1 MRKGLG
7 RFILLSLV
15 VVLMASLVALGA
27 GGPKY
32 GGTLRV
38 ATTTSVPTL
47 DPMVVTHVATREV
60 GMHIFESLVTFDEN
74 FAIVPML
81 AESWDISPD
90 EQVYTFYLR
99 QGVPFHNGK
108 EMKAEDVWASVVRFL
123 EVSPRKG
130 ELANLEE
137 VRVIDDYT
145 VEFRLS
151 QPTGPFLAA
160 LANPIAQLAIMPR
173 EAVEGK
179 PARQAEIIGTGPY
192 KFVEWIPD
200 RHVKVVRFE
209 DYKPVDMPASG
220 FAGHKA
226 AYIDEILFIPVPEP
240 GARVAGLEA
249 GDYDFADFLPAISV
263 PDLMYRPDLVLDSL
277 MPYTWPV
284 IYFNFARHFG
294 DLRLRQ
300 AVQAGLDLEEI
311 MIASSDDAGR
321 LDPGMYFQE
330 QVWHSNVGAEL
341 YNQKDLEK
349 AKALMQEADYAGEEI
364 IVVTNTDY
372 EYMYKAAIVLEQQ
385 LKNGLQCQTSGP
397 RLARFVRPGSDL
409 SKWDIFFSSHSTRFD
424 PSAND
429 FYFMPGTTFFAY
441 DNPEMV
447 KYLKQGMDSTSFED
461 RYRAYE
467 EAQRIFYED
476 VAMIK
481 LYDLGIWQGWQEY
494 VQGYRPWVMINFNNV
509 WLDK

>member
-151 QPTGPFLAA
+151 QPTGPFPCGPGQPHRPTGYHA
-160 LANPIAQLAIMPR
+160 
-173 EAVEGK
+173 EG
-179 PARQAEIIGTGPY
+179 
-192 KFVEWIPD
+192 
-200 RHVKVVRFE
+200 
-209 DYKPVDMPASG
+209 SG
-220 FAGHKA
+220 G
-226 AYIDEILFIPVPEP
+226 
-240 GARVAGLEA
+240 G
-249 GDYDFADFLPAISV
+249 
-263 PDLMYRPDLVLDSL
+263 
-277 MPYTWPV
+277 
-284 IYFNFARHFG
+284 
-294 DLRLRQ
+294 
-300 AVQAGLDLEEI
+300 QAG
-311 MIASSDDAGR
+311 S
-321 LDPGMYFQE
+321 PGGDHRHRSL
-330 QVWHSNVGAEL
+330 QV
-341 YNQKDLEK
+341 
-349 AKALMQEADYAGEEI
+349 
-364 IVVTNTDY
+364 
-372 EYMYKAAIVLEQQ
+372 
-385 LKNGLQCQTSGP
+385 
-397 RLARFVRPGSDL
+397 R
-409 SKWDIFFSSHSTRFD
+409 
-424 PSAND
+424 
-429 FYFMPGTTFFAY
+429 
-441 DNPEMV
+441 
-447 KYLKQGMDSTSFED
+447 
-461 RYRAYE
+461 
-467 EAQRIFYED
+467 
-476 VAMIK
+476 
-481 LYDLGIWQGWQEY
+481 
-494 VQGYRPWVMINFNNV
+494 
-509 WLDK
+509 